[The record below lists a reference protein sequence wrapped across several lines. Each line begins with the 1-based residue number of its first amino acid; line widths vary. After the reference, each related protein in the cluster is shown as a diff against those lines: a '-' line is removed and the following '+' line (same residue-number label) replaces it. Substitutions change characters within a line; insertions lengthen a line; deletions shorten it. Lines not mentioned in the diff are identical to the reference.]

1 MKKKKSFYKW
11 GKYLIVIGIT
21 LLMFLFYRS
30 VERVPLLADDNMVF
44 VKAVVV
50 QNDHEDEQAQ
60 ASLDSGD
67 TQQVVLEIRSGA
79 HKGEKVDAYSLN
91 GYLYGANCK
100 VGTKVIASLSE
111 YDGMLSA
118 NVYNYDREAAI
129 AVLLAVFFGLMWLVG
144 GKKGFNSILALI
156 FTFVAVIMMYI
167 PMMYIGMS
175 PFIAATITVVIITLV
190 TFILIADFQ
199 MKSIGAML
207 GTIFGVIVSG
217 LIALVFGH
225 FGHVTGFNVEIL
237 TKEEG
242 LQKTANNL
250 IYVGQNSRLDIGG
263 MLFSGILIASL
274 GAVMD
279 VAMSVSTSLH
289 EIKEQRSEITAKE
302 IFKSGINIGRDMIG
316 TMSNTLILAY
326 VGGSLG
332 LVMII
337 YAYSYQMHQIL
348 NMYSIAIEIMR
359 GVAGTIGIILTVPI
373 TSLIMSVLLTREKKA
388 VSENEQKCEC
398 K

>member
-1 MKKKKSFYKW
+1 MKQGKQIYKL

-21 LLMFLFYRS
+21 LLMFLFYQS
-30 VERVPLLADDNMVF
+30 VERKPLLADDNMVF

-50 QNDHEDEQAQ
+50 QNDNEAQQAQ

-67 TQQVVLEIRSGA
+67 TQQVVLKIRSGS
-79 HKGEKVDAYSLN
+79 HKGEMVDAYSLN

-118 NVYNYDREAAI
+118 NVYNYDREAEI
-129 AVLLAVFFGLMWLVG
+129 VILLAVFFGLMWLVG
-144 GKKGFNSILALI
+144 GRKGFNSILALA
-156 FTFVAVIMMYI
+156 FTFITVIMMYI
-167 PMMYIGMS
+167 PMMYIGVS
-175 PFIAATITVVIITLV
+175 PFLAATISVVIITLV
-190 TFILIADFQ
+190 TFILIADLQ

-217 LIALVFGH
+217 LIALAFGH
-225 FGHVTGFNVEIL
+225 FGHVTGYNVDDIE
-237 TKEEG
+237 
-242 LQKTANNL
+242 NL

-289 EIKEQRSEITAKE
+289 EIKEQKSDITAKE

-326 VGGSLG
+326 VGGSLS

-359 GVAGTIGIILTVPI
+359 GIAGTIGIILTVPI
-373 TSLIMSVLLTREKKA
+373 TSLIMSVLLTRENA
-388 VSENEQKCEC
+388 HEC

>member
-1 MKKKKSFYKW
+1 LQKGKQFYKW
-11 GKYLIVIGIT
+11 GKYLVVIGIT
-21 LLMFLFYRS
+21 LLMFLFFHS

-67 TQQVVLEIRSGA
+67 TQQVVLEIRSGS
-79 HKGEKVDAYSLN
+79 HKGEKIDAYSLN

-111 YDGMLSA
+111 YDGELSA
-118 NVYNYDREAAI
+118 NVYNYDREAEI
-129 AVLLAVFFGLMWLVG
+129 IVLLAVFFGLMWLVG

-156 FTFVAVIMMYI
+156 FTFVTVVMMYI
-167 PMMYIGMS
+167 PLMYIGVS
-175 PFIAATITVVIITLV
+175 PFIAATVSVIIITLV
-190 TFILIADFQ
+190 TFMLIADFQ

-225 FGHVTGFNVEIL
+225 FGHVTGFNVDDIE
-237 TKEEG
+237 
-242 LQKTANNL
+242 NL

-289 EIKEQRSEITAKE
+289 EIKEQRPEISAKE
-302 IFKSGINIGRDMIG
+302 IFTSGINIGRDMIG

-337 YAYSYQMHQIL
+337 YAYSYQMHQIM

-388 VSENEQKCEC
+388 VSENE
-398 K
+398 

>member
-1 MKKKKSFYKW
+1 MEKKKSFYKW

-67 TQQVVLEIRSGA
+67 TQQVILEIRSGV

-111 YDGMLSA
+111 YDGVLSA
-118 NVYNYDREAAI
+118 NVYNYDREAEI
-129 AVLLAVFFGLMWLVG
+129 VVLLAVFFGLMWLVG

-167 PMMYIGMS
+167 PMMYIGVS

-225 FGHVTGFNVEIL
+225 FGHVTGFNVDDIE
-237 TKEEG
+237 
-242 LQKTANNL
+242 NL

-373 TSLIMSVLLTREKKA
+373 TSLIMSVLLTREKSSVGK
-388 VSENEQKCEC
+388 
-398 K
+398 

>member
-1 MKKKKSFYKW
+1 MEKKKSFYKW

-67 TQQVVLEIRSGA
+67 TQQVILEIRSGV

-111 YDGMLSA
+111 YDGVLSA
-118 NVYNYDREAAI
+118 NVYNYDREAEI
-129 AVLLAVFFGLMWLVG
+129 VVLLAVFFGLMWLVG

-167 PMMYIGMS
+167 PMMYIGVS

-225 FGHVTGFNVEIL
+225 FGHVTGFNVDDIE
-237 TKEEG
+237 
-242 LQKTANNL
+242 NL

-359 GVAGTIGIILTVPI
+359 GVAGTIGIFLTVPI
-373 TSLIMSVLLTREKKA
+373 TSLIMSVLLTREKSSVGK
-388 VSENEQKCEC
+388 
-398 K
+398 